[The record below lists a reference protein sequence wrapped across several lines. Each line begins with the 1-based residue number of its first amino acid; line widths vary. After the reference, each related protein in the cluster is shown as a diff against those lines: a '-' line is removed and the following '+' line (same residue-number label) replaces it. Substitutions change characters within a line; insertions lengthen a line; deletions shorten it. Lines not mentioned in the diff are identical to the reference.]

1 MMIDSLYRYIGTV
14 AYLKPRQIA
23 FQLGRRLGNG
33 TKIDPVN
40 GSPCL
45 REGIEF
51 AHSLRRQMQGEENT
65 FSFLNVTRRFDLERF
80 DWAPPDVDK
89 LWRYNLH
96 YFEYLN
102 EEGRSGASRAFLIDS
117 WIKKN
122 PQGTP
127 DAWESFPVSLRLVN
141 WVKYFLSREVKDKIK
156 GSWLKSLYEQALWL
170 ERNIEYHLLANH
182 YFKNGKAL
190 IFAGL
195 FFASSDA
202 ERWLKKGLSIIGEEL
217 DEQILA
223 DGGHFE
229 RSSMYHSMI
238 LEDCLDLL
246 NVMKGLKKGEQDGFR
261 EKLAA
266 GAMKMSHFLRN
277 MCHPD
282 GKIALFNDSA
292 FGIEAPPSDLIAYY
306 SSLAGDTPR
315 FSDDRCV
322 SLQASGYF
330 IMSPVC
336 GDRLFID
343 CGPIGPDYQPG
354 HAHCDMLSI
363 ELSLKGKRVIVDSGC
378 CGYEDA
384 PIRRY
389 NRGNAGHNSVTID
402 GENQSEVWA
411 SHRCARRA
419 KPLYAR
425 LKEADHALIFEGAHD
440 GYKKLYGKP
449 VHHRKI
455 VWRLGGID
463 IEDVMEGEGAHDIE
477 LRLHIH
483 PDLKVGIV
491 GGEAMIKDGDTIL
504 ARIHPLLNGNMA
516 IQNGWYC
523 PEFGKKL
530 SCAVL
535 VSERKKVPLPFRA
548 GWTILIP

>member
-1 MMIDSLYRYIGTV
+1 MIDTLYRYVGTV

-40 GSPCL
+40 GSLSL
-45 REGIEF
+45 REHMEF
-51 AHSLRRQMQGEENT
+51 AHFLRRQMQGEENT
-65 FSFLNVTRRFDLERF
+65 FSFLNVTKRFNPEHF

-96 YFEYLN
+96 YFDYLT
-102 EEGRSGASRAFLIDS
+102 EEGRSGANRAFLIDS
-117 WIKKN
+117 WIKEN

-127 DAWESFPVSLRLVN
+127 DAWEPFPVSLRMVN
-141 WVKYFLSREVKDKIK
+141 WIKYFLSREGKDNPK

-195 FFASSDA
+195 FFSGNDA
-202 ERWLKKGLSIIGEEL
+202 ERWLKKGISIIEEEI

-246 NVMKGLKKGEQDGFR
+246 NVMNGLKKGEQDGFR

-266 GAMKMSHFLRN
+266 GTMKMSLFLEN

-306 SSLAGDTPR
+306 SRLTGDTPR
-315 FSDDRCV
+315 CADDRCV
-322 SLQASGYF
+322 SLQASGFF
-330 IMSPVC
+330 IMSPAC

-402 GENQSEVWA
+402 GENQSAVWS

-440 GYKKLYGKP
+440 GYKRLYGKP
-449 VHHRKI
+449 VHQRKI
-455 VWRLGGID
+455 VWQSGGID
-463 IEDVMEGEGAHDIE
+463 IEDVMDGEGAHDIE

-530 SCAVL
+530 SCEVL
-535 VSERKKVPLPFRA
+535 VSERKKVQLPFRT